1 MRHLVP
7 IVLAAT
13 GCQRTL
19 ADTDGAFVGPNDHVR
34 VHCAVNL
41 DAEAQNSWASLD
53 SGLDRAAQRGEIV
66 ELYAHEPGVTVG
78 FDTVEHVL
86 AGAYSRGLA
95 FDTYDDLARGTAQFP
110 GLVLSFDDT
119 WVDEW
124 TMLRPQFD
132 QFGAHVTFFISRY
145 YEWTDAQ
152 KAELHVLAADG
163 HAIEPHSV
171 LHQRAPLYVE
181 DHGLD
186 AYMADEFQPS
196 LDALTADGYT
206 FTTFAYPFGARTDET
221 DRAILERV
229 TIVRSVAFTFDGEG
243 GPCPR

>member
-13 GCQRTL
+13 GCQLTL
-19 ADTDGAFVGPNDHVR
+19 AETDGAFVGPNDHVR
-34 VHCAVNL
+34 VHCAVDL
-41 DAEAQNSWASLD
+41 DASAMNSWASID
-53 SGLDRAAQRGEIV
+53 SGLDRAAKRGEIV

-78 FDTVEHVL
+78 FDTIEHVL
-86 AGAYSRGLA
+86 AGASMRGLA
-95 FDTYDDLARGTAQFP
+95 FNTFDDLARGTAKFP

-124 TMLRPQFD
+124 TAARPLFQKY
-132 QFGAHVTFFISRY
+132 GAHVTFFISRY
-145 YEWTDAQ
+145 YEWSDSQ
-152 KAELHVLAADG
+152 KTELRQLAADG

-181 DHGLD
+181 QHGLG
-186 AYMADEFQPS
+186 AYIAQELLPS
-196 LDALTADGYT
+196 LDALAADGYD

-221 DRAILERV
+221 DHAILEHV
-229 TIVRSVAFTFDGEG
+229 TLVRSVAFTFEGEG